1 MDVRESLERFI
12 KAVTRKHIY
21 LAQYECTVEAQHDD
35 DTLDL
40 LPDDDIVRGTGCS
53 RVEIKHGLPG
63 VRVRV
68 LTGSRVLLGFV
79 AGDPSKPYAS
89 LWSSEAIESLSFNGG
104 ESPVARVGDAVTV
117 YWPTSVLV
125 SGLLAGSPFTGTMT
139 ITSPSSGVIAS
150 GAPRVKA

>member
-12 KAVTRKHIY
+12 LAVTRKHLY

-40 LPDDDIVRGTGCS
+40 LPDDERVRGTGCS

-79 AGDPSKPYAS
+79 GGEPSKPYAS
-89 LWSSEAIESLSFNGG
+89 LWSSEAIESLGFNGG
-104 ESPVARVGDAVTV
+104 TSPVARVGDAVTC
-117 YWPTSVLV
+117 YWPASVPFVGTL
-125 SGLLAGSPFTGTMT
+125 SGSPFSGTMT
-139 ITSPSSGVIAS
+139 ITSPSSGVIDS
-150 GAPRVKA
+150 GAARVTA